1 MDLINRQ
8 SALKFVNELEF
19 DLDENQMKI
28 KI

>member
-19 DLDENQMKI
+19 DLDENQMEI